1 MDEVCDIVQEVV
13 IKTIPQKKKCRKAKK
28 LSEEALQIAV
38 KRREAIGKGQKRKVY
53 PSECR
58 IQNNHKERY
67 ESLPQ

>member
-1 MDEVCDIVQEVV
+1 MEVCDTVQAAV
-13 IKTIPQKKKCRKAKK
+13 IKTITKKRKCKK
-28 LSEEALQIAV
+28 EKWLSEEALQIAV